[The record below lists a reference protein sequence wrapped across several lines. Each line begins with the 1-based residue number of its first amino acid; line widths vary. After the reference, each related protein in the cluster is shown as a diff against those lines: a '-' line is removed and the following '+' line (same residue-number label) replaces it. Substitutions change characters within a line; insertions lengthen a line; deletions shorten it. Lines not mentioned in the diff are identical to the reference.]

1 MVAMK
6 PPIESRQGVG
16 GGIPVFHRTRVP
28 VFFYLDALDQDMTIT
43 EFLKEFDVVTKE
55 HIDGF
60 WELSLARTQ
69 T

>member
-1 MVAMK
+1 MK
-6 PPIESRQGVG
+6 TPIESRQGVW

-43 EFLKEFDVVTKE
+43 EFLEEFDVVTKE
-55 HIDGF
+55 HIGGF
-60 WELSLARTQ
+60 WELSLASTQ

>member
-1 MVAMK
+1 MK
-6 PPIESRQGVG
+6 MPIESRQGVW
-16 GGIPVFHRTRVP
+16 GGIPVFNRTRLP

-43 EFLKEFDVVTKE
+43 EFLEEFDVITKE

-60 WELSLARTQ
+60 WELSLASTQ